1 MYEAPHICPNQ
12 NGALS
17 CHGVVSGEF
26 GEYRDG
32 LFYSEEVVL
41 LRALVSGLTLMAVL
55 ICVGAAQIQSLP
67 YTPGLDVTAM
77 DRTADPCVDFY
88 AYACGSW
95 QKNNPIPPD
104 QSSWSVYSKMQDENR
119 VLLRRILENAAVN
132 DPHRGPINQKIG
144 NYYAACIDETAINKA
159 GVAVLKPDLD
169 RIAAM
174 KSKADLAPVLAYLH
188 PRDIGVSLG
197 NSSLFRFGSEQD
209 AKNSAEVIA
218 AVDQGGLG
226 LPDRDYYL
234 KDDARSQGNRTKY
247 VAHVQKMFE
256 LAGDSPVAAA
266 TNAQTVMRIETAL
279 AKGSMTR
286 VQRRDPNNVY
296 HRMTVKELEA
306 ISPSFPWTVYFGKFG
321 LSGLQSLN
329 VAAPDYLKA
338 MDATIAAEDV
348 SAWQGYLRWHLLH
361 AQARWL
367 PTQFVEEDFNFYG
380 RTMTGQQELQ
390 PRWKRCVRYSDRAL
404 GEALGQAFVEIT
416 FTPAAKQ
423 RTLTMVQQ
431 VEAAMQRDIN
441 QLTWMSPA
449 TKQQAL
455 QKLRAV
461 LNKVGYPDH
470 WRDYTSLNIVRGDAI
485 GNGQRANQFEFQ
497 RQLNKIGKPVDR
509 GEWYLSPATVNANY
523 GPQNND
529 VNFPAGVLQP
539 PAFDMKMDD
548 APNYGDTGGTIG
560 HELTHG
566 FDDEGRQF
574 DTQGNLRDWWQ
585 PQDEKE
591 FTARAQCIEDQ
602 YAQYVVVD
610 DVKINSKLTLGEDV
624 ADLGGLML
632 AYIAW
637 RDETENKK
645 LRAIDG
651 LTPEQRFFVGYA
663 QSWCSNER
671 PENQRM
677 RAKTDPHSPTRY
689 RTNGVVSNLQEF
701 QQAFSCRTGQPM
713 APEKRCRV
721 W

>member
-1 MYEAPHICPNQ
+1 VILCAIASAQ
-12 NGALS
+12 
-17 CHGVVSGEF
+17 
-26 GEYRDG
+26 
-32 LFYSEEVVL
+32 
-41 LRALVSGLTLMAVL
+41 TL
-55 ICVGAAQIQSLP
+55 SLP

-77 DRTADPCVDFY
+77 DRSADPCVDFY
-88 AYACGSW
+88 AYACGNW
-95 QKNNPIPPD
+95 QKHNPIPPD

-119 VLLRRILENAAVN
+119 TLLRQILENAAVN

-144 NYYAACIDETAINKA
+144 DYYASCVDEAAINLA

-188 PRDIGVSLG
+188 PRDIGASLG

-226 LPDRDYYL
+226 LPDRDYYV
-234 KDDARSQGNRTKY
+234 KDDAKSEKIRANY
-247 VAHVQKMFE
+247 VAHVQKMLE
-256 LAGDSPVAAA
+256 LAGESPEKA
-266 TNAQTVMRIETAL
+266 TTEAQAVLRIETAL

-296 HRMTVKELEA
+296 HRMTVKELESL
-306 ISPSFPWTVYFGKFG
+306 SPSFPWTAYFAK
-321 LSGLQSLN
+321 SGLDNLQALN
-329 VAAPDYLKA
+329 VAAPDYLNA
-338 MDATIAAEDV
+338 MDSVIAAEDLA
-348 SAWQGYLRWHLLH
+348 AWQAYLRWHLLH

-367 PTQFVEEDFNFYG
+367 PTQFVDEDFNFYG

-390 PRWKRCVRYSDRAL
+390 PRWKRCVRYTDRAL

-416 FTPAAKQ
+416 FSPAAKQ
-423 RTLTMVQQ
+423 RTLGMVQQ
-431 VEAAMQRDIN
+431 VETAMERAIN
-441 QLTWMSPA
+441 QLAWMSPA
-449 TKQQAL
+449 TKQQA
-455 QKLRAV
+455 QEKLHAV

-470 WRDYTSLNIVRGDAI
+470 WRDYTSLQVVRGDAI
-485 GNGQRANQFEFQ
+485 GNGQRANEFEFR
-497 RQLNKIGKPVDR
+497 RQLHKIGKPVDR

-523 GPQNND
+523 DSQNNT
-529 VNFPAGVLQP
+529 VNFPAAVLQP
-539 PAFDMKMDD
+539 PAFDMRIDD

-574 DTQGNLRDWWQ
+574 DAQGNLRDWWQ

-591 FTARAQCIEDQ
+591 FTARVQCIEYQ

-632 AYIAW
+632 AYTAW
-637 RDETENKK
+637 RGETQNKK
-645 LRAIDG
+645 LQPVDG

-671 PENQRM
+671 PENLRM

-689 RTNGVVSNLQEF
+689 RTNGVVSNMPEF
-701 QQAFSCRTGQPM
+701 QQAFSCKTGQPM
-713 APEKRCRV
+713 APANRCRV